1 MGTQK
6 RTLVNEMCDVVDK
19 FLEEAGISKVLL
31 KGCSGEP
38 DSREERFLIGL
49 RFCFGSRA
57 ENIWMGLGFEKQ
69 NMVYNTLLTALNR
82 PLAMGA
88 EVFHVPFGYSEELE
102 TALDESEKK
111 VLFFLNMTNIDSSD
125 EYPILLLLCARQHH
139 KYGGTEHAEQ
149 PLENSVK
156 RIASA
161 NSRLKIM
168 RESFEQSHI
177 SSGLTE
183 EH

>member
-38 DSREERFLIGL
+38 
-49 RFCFGSRA
+49 GSQA
-57 ENIWMGLGFEKQ
+57 EKIWMGLGFEKR
-69 NMVYNTLLTALNR
+69 NMIYNTLLTALSR

-88 EVFHVPFGYSEELE
+88 EVFHVPFGYSEEFE

-125 EYPILLLLCARQHH
+125 ADLILMLLCARHHH

-156 RIASA
+156 LIASA

>member
-6 RTLVNEMCDVVDK
+6 CILENEMCDVVDK
-19 FLEEAGISKVLL
+19 FLEEAGIS
-31 KGCSGEP
+31 
-38 DSREERFLIGL
+38 
-49 RFCFGSRA
+49 A
-57 ENIWMGLGFEKQ
+57 EKIWMGLGFEKQ
-69 NMVYNTLLTALNR
+69 NMVYNTLPTALSR

-125 EYPILLLLCARQHH
+125 ADLILMLLCARHHH
-139 KYGGTEHAEQ
+139 KYGGTENAEQ

-156 RIASA
+156 LIASA
-161 NSRLKIM
+161 DNRLKIM
-168 RESFEQSHI
+168 RESFEQSHS
-177 SSGLTE
+177 SSGLTGKN
-183 EH
+183 

>member
-1 MGTQK
+1 METQK
-6 RTLVNEMCDVVDK
+6 CILEKEMCDVVDK
-19 FLEEAGISKVLL
+19 FLEEAGIS
-31 KGCSGEP
+31 
-38 DSREERFLIGL
+38 
-49 RFCFGSRA
+49 A
-57 ENIWMGLGFEKQ
+57 EKIWMGLGFEKQ
-69 NMVYNTLLTALNR
+69 NMVYNTLPTALSR

-125 EYPILLLLCARQHH
+125 ADPILLLLCARHHH

-149 PLENSVK
+149 SLKKSVEL
-156 RIASA
+156 IASA
-161 NSRLKIM
+161 DNRLKTM

>member
-1 MGTQK
+1 MKTQK
-6 RTLVNEMCDVVDK
+6 CILENEMCDVVDK
-19 FLEEAGISKVLL
+19 FLEEAGIS
-31 KGCSGEP
+31 
-38 DSREERFLIGL
+38 
-49 RFCFGSRA
+49 A
-57 ENIWMGLGFEKQ
+57 EKIWMGLGFEKQ
-69 NMVYNTLLTALNR
+69 NMVYNTLPTALSR

-125 EYPILLLLCARQHH
+125 ADLILMLLCARHHH
-139 KYGGTEHAEQ
+139 KYGGTEDDEQ
-149 PLENSVK
+149 SLKKSVEL
-156 RIASA
+156 IVSA
-161 NSRLKIM
+161 NSRLEIM
-168 RESFEQSHI
+168 RKSFEKSHI

>member
-1 MGTQK
+1 METQK
-6 RTLVNEMCDVVDK
+6 GILENEMCDVVYK

-38 DSREERFLIGL
+38 DSR
-49 RFCFGSRA
+49 A
-57 ENIWMGLGFEKQ
+57 EKIWMGLGFEKR
-69 NMVYNTLLTALNR
+69 NMVYNTLLTALSR

-88 EVFHVPFGYSEELE
+88 EVFHVPFGYSEEFE

-125 EYPILLLLCARQHH
+125 ADQILLLLCARHHH
-139 KYGGTEHAEQ
+139 KYGGTEHTEQ
-149 PLENSVK
+149 PLENSVDL
-156 RIASA
+156 IVSA
-161 NSRLKIM
+161 NFRLETM
-168 RESFEQSHI
+168 RKSFEKSHI